1 MLFVNHLGC
10 IITLLLACNMGF
22 SWVMEYLHPYSF
34 NLLFGA
40 FARPVSGSLPDMKML
55 VFQYKKP
62 PFMHIFKIN
71 SWRHRITRKHIIF
84 LVTIIFHF

>member
-34 NLLFGA
+34 NLLWEFT
-40 FARPVSGSLPDMKML
+40 RYEDVSISIQEASIYAHL
-55 VFQYKKP
+55 
-62 PFMHIFKIN
+62 
-71 SWRHRITRKHIIF
+71 
-84 LVTIIFHF
+84 